1 MAVRYLALPRLRP
14 VKLVGEERNKLGRL
28 NLPSAQGN
36 YPFYVKPT
44 LWNRWG
50 VGAWVVWLLGG
61 KLPGDDADRFLPEGF
76 LFEEVGP
83 IAQKNL
89 GKDEMAIDAQKML
102 RSGRGGCP
110 FR

>member
-1 MAVRYLALPRLRP
+1 MKHVADKP
-14 VKLVGEERNKLGRL
+14 NKLGRL

-36 YPFYVKPT
+36 HPFYVKPT
-44 LWNRWG
+44 LWNRRG

-61 KLPGDDADRFLPEGF
+61 KLPGDDECLRPEGY

-83 IAQKNL
+83 NAQRNL
-89 GKDEMAIDAQKML
+89 GKDEMAIDAEKML